1 MCFLILLAAC
11 TSSPNENKNIT
22 NWAPSFHKVDIAN
35 PILVPDT
42 SSRFFCPLQNDSV
55 AWEAKNVLNPTA
67 LVKDGKVF
75 LLYRAQDS
83 AMTSRIGLAISEDG
97 IYFKRQTQPILYP
110 SKDSFAL
117 YEGKGGIEDPRI
129 VENPAG
135 GYILTYTAYD
145 GKTARLCFATS
156 KDLIHFQSNLVI

>member
-22 NWAPSFHKVDIAN
+22 DWAPSFHKVDIAN

-83 AMTSRIGLAISEDG
+83 AMTSRIGLRKNYS
-97 IYFKRQTQPILYP
+97 
-110 SKDSFAL
+110 
-117 YEGKGGIEDPRI
+117 
-129 VENPAG
+129 
-135 GYILTYTAYD
+135 
-145 GKTARLCFATS
+145 C
-156 KDLIHFQSNLVI
+156 QS